1 MAEID
6 LGIALEAASGRPEL
20 DEIIAGSK
28 PMRKPD
34 GGHWRVK
41 FGGPEHILTIGPTR
55 SGKGRRLLAPEL
67 IHDTARSIV
76 VVDPKGELAR
86 WTAKHRAGFGEV
98 HAVDPFGILED
109 VPGLNLFSAG
119 YNPMR
124 WLDASSEDLIDD
136 ATAIAEAICPIE
148 SQREPHF
155 EQGAQDIVTGLIL
168 YHRLTNKDACLADIR
183 ADLSRTPKAW
193 RDLLL
198 GDDNGMTREGRPCVF
213 LTADEFELPQLWN
226 KLSELQAIS
235 PEDRELNGFIR
246 SAKTQTRFLDSPP
259 IARDLAR
266 PGVDF
271 GALKDRPITVY
282 LVLPPVRLV
291 THAKWLR
298 LVISGAIEALRKSL
312 DRDGRPDTLIVL
324 DEFPQLGRMQS
335 VETGVQL
342 NAGYGIK
349 FWIVIQAISQ
359 LQSLYNDNWE
369 TFTSAGV
376 LTAYGPRD
384 PTTAEYLAKLS
395 GERTI
400 DVRGDSVDA
409 EGRRSVSISRQR
421 RENVMP
427 HQFEQLG
434 KGRMFVRLPSDR
446 SGVARF
452 ITQVDDFTERDD
464 VPEDVRSLGRRT
476 GLELPPNAV
485 RVGSRAGG

>member
-1 MAEID
+1 MSEID
-6 LGIALEAASGRPEL
+6 FGIPLRSRKGQPEL
-20 DEIIAGSK
+20 DAIIEDGEA
-28 PMRKPD
+28 MRKPD
-34 GGHWRVK
+34 GSPYRLK

-67 IHDTARSIV
+67 ILDTDRSII
-76 VVDPKGELAR
+76 VVDPKGELAK
-86 WTAKHRAGFGEV
+86 WTAAHRARFGEV
-98 HAVDPFGILED
+98 YAVDPFGVLTGM
-109 VPGLNLFSAG
+109 PGLQLPSTG

-124 WLDASSEDLIDD
+124 WLDPSSEDFIDD
-136 ATAIAEAICPIE
+136 ATVIAEAICPVE

-155 EQGAQDIVTGLIL
+155 EQGAQEIVAGLVL
-168 YHRLTNKDACLADIR
+168 YHRLVDPEAQLGDIR
-183 ADLSRTPKAW
+183 SDLGRTPEEW

-198 GDDNGMTREGRPCVF
+198 GDDVGQTREGRPCVF
-213 LTADEFELPQLWN
+213 MAADEFEVPALWT
-226 KLSELQAIS
+226 KLGELQAIS

-259 IARDLAR
+259 VRRDLGR

-271 GALKDRPITVY
+271 RALKERPVTVY

-298 LVISGAIEALRKSL
+298 LVISGAIEALRKTP
-312 DRDGRPDTLIVL
+312 DHRGRPETLIIL

-349 FWIVIQAISQ
+349 FWIVVQNITQ
-359 LQSLYNDNWE
+359 LKGLYRDNWE
-369 TFTSAGV
+369 TFTSAGA

-384 PTTAEYLAKLS
+384 PTTSEYLAKLS

-400 DVRGDSVDA
+400 EVRGDSQDH
-409 EGRRSVSISRQR
+409 EGRHSISISRQR

-446 SGVARF
+446 TGIARYITEVA
-452 ITQVDDFTERDD
+452 DFTERADI
-464 VPEDVRSLGRRT
+464 PEAVRVLGRR
-476 GLELPPNAV
+476 
-485 RVGSRAGG
+485 

>member
-1 MAEID
+1 MPLQAKN
-6 LGIALEAASGRPEL
+6 GQPEL
-20 DEIIAGSK
+20 DAIILDGE
-28 PMRKPD
+28 PMRKPN
-34 GGHWRVK
+34 GSPYRVK
-41 FGGPEHILTIGPTR
+41 FDGPEHILTIGPTR

-67 IHDTARSIV
+67 IYDTDRSII
-76 VVDPKGELAR
+76 VVDPKGELAK
-86 WTAKHRAGFGEV
+86 WTAAHRARFGEV
-98 HAVDPFGILED
+98 YAVDPFGLLEAM
-109 VPGLNLFSAG
+109 PALKLPSTG

-124 WLDASSEDLIDD
+124 WLDPASEEFIDD
-136 ATAIAEAICPIE
+136 ATVIAEAICPVE

-155 EQGAQDIVTGLIL
+155 EQGAQEIVAGLVA
-168 YHRLTNKDACLADIR
+168 YHRLVNPDAQLGEIR
-183 ADLSRTPKAW
+183 RDLGRTPTAW

-198 GDDNGMTREGRPCVF
+198 GDDVGQTKEGRPCVF
-213 LTADEFELPQLWN
+213 MAADEHDMPALWTKLGELT
-226 KLSELQAIS
+226 AIS

-259 IARDLAR
+259 VSRDLAR

-271 GALKDRPITVY
+271 SALKDRPVTVY

-298 LVISGAIEALRKSL
+298 LVISGAIEALRKTL
-312 DRDGRPDTLIVL
+312 DRRDRPDTLIIL

-349 FWIVIQAISQ
+349 FWIVIQNVTQ
-359 LQSLYNDNWE
+359 LKGLYHDNWE
-369 TFTSAGV
+369 TFTSAGA
-376 LTAYGPRD
+376 LTSYGPRD

-400 DVRGDSVDA
+400 EVRGDSHDH
-409 EGRRSVSISRQR
+409 EGHHSVSISRQR
-421 RENVMP
+421 RENIMP

-446 SGVARF
+446 TGIARYITEVA
-452 ITQVDDFTERDD
+452 DFTERAD
-464 VPEDVRSLGRRT
+464 VPDEVRALGRR
-476 GLELPPNAV
+476 
-485 RVGSRAGG
+485 

>member
-6 LGIALEAASGRPEL
+6 FGIPLKSKSGAPEL
-20 DEIIAGSK
+20 DAIIADGE
-28 PMRKPD
+28 PMLKSDRSPY
-34 GGHWRVK
+34 RVK

-55 SGKGRRLLAPEL
+55 SGKGRRLLTPEL
-67 IHDTARSIV
+67 IYDTDRAII
-76 VVDPKGELAR
+76 VVDPKGELAK
-86 WTAKHRAGFGEV
+86 WTAAHRARFGEV
-98 HAVDPFGILED
+98 FAVDPFGVLAD
-109 VPGLNLFSAG
+109 GSASTLTSTG

-124 WLDASSEDLIDD
+124 WLDPTSDDFIDD
-136 ATAIAEAICPIE
+136 ATVIAEAICPVE

-155 EQGAQDIVTGLIL
+155 EQGAQEIVSGLIL
-168 YHRLTNKDACLADIR
+168 YHRLINADAKLGDIR
-183 ADLSRTPKAW
+183 RDLGRTPKEW

-198 GDDNGMTREGRPCVF
+198 GDDNGQTKEGWPCVF
-213 LTADEFELPQLWN
+213 LVADEHEIPALWTKLGEL
-226 KLSELQAIS
+226 SAIS
-235 PEDRELNGFIR
+235 AEDRELNGFIR
-246 SAKTQTRFLDSPP
+246 AAKTQTRFLDSPP
-259 IARDLAR
+259 VSRDLAR

-271 GALKDRPITVY
+271 GTIKSKPATVY

-298 LVISGAIEALRKSL
+298 LVIAGAIEALRKAPGDSKQ
-312 DRDGRPDTLIVL
+312 PEVLIIL
-324 DEFPQLGRMQS
+324 DEFPQLGRMQG

-349 FWIVIQAISQ
+349 FWIVVQNLSQ
-359 LQSLYNDNWE
+359 LQTLYHDNWE
-369 TFTSAGV
+369 TFTSAGA

-400 DVRGDSVDA
+400 EVRSDSYDH
-409 EGRRSVSISRQR
+409 EGRSSVSVSRQR

-446 SGVARF
+446 YGVARY
-452 ITQVDDFTERDD
+452 ITEVADFTTRDD
-464 VPEDVRSLGRRT
+464 IPE
-476 GLELPPNAV
+476 AV
-485 RVGSRAGG
+485 RRLGK

>member
-6 LGIALEAASGRPEL
+6 LGIPLQAKNGGSEL
-20 DEIIAGSK
+20 DEIIMDPV

-34 GGHWRVK
+34 GSHYRVK
-41 FGGPEHILTIGPTR
+41 FDGPEHILTIGPTR

-67 IHDTARSIV
+67 IYDTDRSII
-76 VVDPKGELAR
+76 VVDPKGELAK
-86 WTAKHRAGFGEV
+86 WTAAHRAQFGEV
-98 HAVDPFGILED
+98 YAVDPFGVLPAAGLEL
-109 VPGLNLFSAG
+109 PSSG

-124 WLDASSEDLIDD
+124 WLDPTSEEFIDD
-136 ATAIAEAICPIE
+136 ATVIAEAICPVE

-155 EQGAQDIVTGLIL
+155 EQGAQEIVSGLIL
-168 YHRLTNKDACLADIR
+168 YHRLVNPEARLGDIR
-183 ADLSRTPKAW
+183 QDLGRTPAAW

-198 GDDNGMTREGRPCVF
+198 GDDQGQTREGRPCVF
-213 LTADEFELPQLWN
+213 MVADEREMPALWTKLGELA
-226 KLSELQAIS
+226 AIS

-259 IARDLAR
+259 VARDLAR

-271 GALKDRPITVY
+271 GALKQEPATVY
-282 LVLPPVRLV
+282 LVLPPLRLV

-298 LVISGAIEALRKSL
+298 LVIAGAIEALRKAA
-312 DRDGRPDTLIVL
+312 DRKGQPDTLIIL

-349 FWIVIQAISQ
+349 FWIVVQNITQ
-359 LQSLYNDNWE
+359 LQGLYEDNWE
-369 TFTSAGV
+369 TFTSAGA

-384 PTTAEYLAKLS
+384 PTTSEYLAKLS

-400 DVRGDSVDA
+400 DVLGESRDHQ
-409 EGRRSVSISRQR
+409 GRHSSSISRQR

-446 SGVARF
+446 HGVARY
-452 ITQVDDFTERDD
+452 ITEVADFTERDD
-464 VPEDVRSLGRRT
+464 VPS
-476 GLELPPNAV
+476 AV
-485 RVGSRAGG
+485 RDMGRS

>member
-6 LGIALEAASGRPEL
+6 FGIPLQGKKGEVEL
-20 DEIIAGSK
+20 DEIIQSGV

-34 GGHWRVK
+34 RTPYRVR

-67 IHDTARSIV
+67 IYDTDRSIV
-76 VVDPKGELAR
+76 VVDPKGELAK
-86 WTAKHRAGFGEV
+86 WTASHRAKFGDV
-98 HAVDPFGILED
+98 FAVDPFGVLEGT
-109 VPGLNLFSAG
+109 PGLKLVSTG

-124 WLDASSEDLIDD
+124 WLNPVSDDFIDD
-136 ATAIAEAICPIE
+136 ATVIAEAICPVE

-155 EQGAQDIVTGLIL
+155 EQGAQEIVAGLIL
-168 YHRLTNKDACLADIR
+168 YHRLVNPNAQLGDVRKDLG
-183 ADLSRTPKAW
+183 RTPSDW

-198 GDDNGMTREGRPCVF
+198 GDDQGRTKEGWPSVWM
-213 LTADEFELPQLWN
+213 LADEFIPSLWTKLGELE
-226 KLSELQAIS
+226 KIS

-259 IARDLAR
+259 IVRDLAK

-271 GALKDRPITVY
+271 GSLKSSSRPVTVY
-282 LVLPPVRLV
+282 LVLPPIRLV

-298 LVISGAIEALRKSL
+298 MVISGAVEALRKAPSRL
-312 DRDGRPDTLIVL
+312 GQPETLIIL
-324 DEFPQLGRMQS
+324 DEFPQLGRMQP

-349 FWIVIQAISQ
+349 FWIVVQTISQ
-359 LQSLYNDNWE
+359 LKELYRNNWE
-369 TFTSAGV
+369 TFTSAGA
-376 LTAYGPRD
+376 LTSYGPRD

-400 DVRGDSVDA
+400 EVRGDSRDH
-409 EGRRSVSISRQR
+409 EGRHSVSVSRQR
-421 RENVMP
+421 RENIMP

-434 KGRMFVRLPSDR
+434 KGRMFVRLPSDKLGIAR
-446 SGVARF
+446 YITEVA
-452 ITQVDDFTERDD
+452 DFTERDD
-464 VPEDVRSLGRRT
+464 VPAEVRALGR
-476 GLELPPNAV
+476 
-485 RVGSRAGG
+485 

>member
-1 MAEID
+1 MADID
-6 LGIALEAASGRPEL
+6 LGVALEAASGLPEL
-20 DEIIAGSK
+20 DEIIAAPR
-28 PMRKPD
+28 PMQKPD
-34 GGHWRVK
+34 GSPWRVK

-55 SGKGRRLLAPEL
+55 SGKGRRLLTPEL
-67 IHDTARSIV
+67 IHDTDRSII

-86 WTAKHRAGFGEV
+86 WTASHRAKFGEV
-98 HAVDPFGILED
+98 YAVDPFGVLAD
-109 VPGLNLFSAG
+109 VPNLKLASTG

-124 WLDASSEDLIDD
+124 WLDPRSEDFVDD
-136 ATAIAEAICPIE
+136 ATVIAEAICPVQ

-155 EQGAQDIVTGLIL
+155 EQGAQDIVTGLVL
-168 YHRLTNKDACLADIR
+168 YHRLTNPNACLADIR
-183 ADLSRTPKAW
+183 ADLARTPAAW
-193 RDLLL
+193 FDLLL
-198 GDDNGMTREGRPCVF
+198 GDEQGLTKEGRPCAW
-213 LTADEFELPQLWN
+213 LAADTHNVPALWT
-226 KLSELQAIS
+226 KLAELQAIA

-246 SAKTQTRFLDSPP
+246 SAKTQTNFLDSQP
-259 IARDLAR
+259 IGRDLSR

-271 GALKDRPITVY
+271 AALKDRAITIY

-298 LVISGAIEALRKSL
+298 LVISGAIEALRKNEG
-312 DRDGRPDTLIVL
+312 RKGRPETLIIL

-349 FWIVIQAISQ
+349 FWIVIQNIAQ
-359 LQSLYNDNWE
+359 LKGLYEQNWE
-369 TFTSAGV
+369 TFTSAGA

-400 DVRGDSVDA
+400 EVRGDSIDA
-409 EGRRSVSISRQR
+409 EGRRSTSISRQR

-446 SGVARF
+446 TGLARF
-452 ITQVDDFTERDD
+452 ITEVADFTERED
-464 VPEDVRSLGRRT
+464 VPADVRALGR
-476 GLELPPNAV
+476 
-485 RVGSRAGG
+485 S

>member
-6 LGIALEAASGRPEL
+6 FGIPLQAKNGRPEL
-20 DEIIAGSK
+20 DEVIMDSER
-28 PMRKPD
+28 MLKPD
-34 GGHWRVK
+34 RSPFRVR

-67 IHDTARSIV
+67 IHDTDRSIV
-76 VVDPKGELAR
+76 VVDPKGELAK
-86 WTAKHRAGFGEV
+86 WTAAHRARFGDV
-98 HAVDPFGILED
+98 FIVDPFAELEKTQ
-109 VPGLNLFSAG
+109 GLSLPSTG

-124 WLDASSEDLIDD
+124 WLDPESEDYIDD
-136 ATAIAEAICPIE
+136 ATVIAEAICPIE

-155 EQGAQDIVTGLIL
+155 EQGAQEIVAGLIL
-168 YHRLTNKDACLADIR
+168 YHRMINPDAKLGDIR
-183 ADLSRTPKAW
+183 TDLGRTPAAW
-193 RDLLL
+193 RNLLL
-198 GDDNGMTREGRPCVF
+198 GDKLGRTKEGWPSVF
-213 LTADEFELPQLWN
+213 MVADEFLPPLWTKLGEL
-226 KLSELQAIS
+226 EAIS

-246 SAKTQTRFLDSPP
+246 SAKNQTRFLDSPP
-259 IARDLAR
+259 VSRDLGRA
-266 PGVDF
+266 GVDF
-271 GALKDRPITVY
+271 SSLKQGDRPVTVY

-298 LVISGAIEALRKSL
+298 LVISGAIEALRKTT
-312 DRDGRPDTLIVL
+312 DRTGRPDALIIL

-359 LQSLYNDNWE
+359 LQSLYRDNWE
-369 TFTSAGV
+369 TFTSAGA

-384 PTTAEYLAKLS
+384 PTTAQYLTKLS

-400 DVRGDSVDA
+400 EVRGDSHDA
-409 EGRRSVSISRQR
+409 EGRHSVSVSRQR
-421 RENVMP
+421 RENIMP

-446 SGVARF
+446 QGVARY
-452 ITQVDDFTERDD
+452 ITEVADFTERDD
-464 VPEDVRSLGRRT
+464 VPDEVRRLGL
-476 GLELPPNAV
+476 G
-485 RVGSRAGG
+485 